1 MAKFLVFCSSP
12 ISTSIFNLLRLY
24 KAPFIF
30 FKLKN
35 IEQIYPIAA
44 MALESELPKDSH
56 RRVEVLSQLQI
67 PSFILYGS
75 NERFIPKSW
84 NDLLHSLLN
93 IKVKTVFTEDD
104 PNLLFPFLQ
113 QTSST
118 IFSSYVLNYAGH
130 FPHAKYPKITN
141 KLIEHHIKIS

>member
-12 ISTSIFNLLRLY
+12 IFVSIFNLIRLY
-24 KAPFIF
+24 KAPFII

-44 MALESELPKDSH
+44 MGLEEELPKDSQ
-56 RRVEVLSQLQI
+56 RRVEVLNQLQI

-93 IKVKTVFTEDD
+93 IKVKTVLTEDD
-104 PNLLFPFLQ
+104 PNLLLPFSK
-113 QTSST
+113 QTKN

-141 KLIEHHIKIS
+141 KLIEHHIKFND